1 MLSDM
6 FSQFGTCLI
15 IWLITSW
22 KYSLEGQAP
31 MIKRVN
37 LCGSSSG
44 VRNAVWRDS
53 SASMYPCDKS
63 TSVNIVAPFTFCRM
77 SSTVGICTRRHMS
90 A

>member
-31 MIKRVN
+31 T
-37 LCGSSSG
+37 SG